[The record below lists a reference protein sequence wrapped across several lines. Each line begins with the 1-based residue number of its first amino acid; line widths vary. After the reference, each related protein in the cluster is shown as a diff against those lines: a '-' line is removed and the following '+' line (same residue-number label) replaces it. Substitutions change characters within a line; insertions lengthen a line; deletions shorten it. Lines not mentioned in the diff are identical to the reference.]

1 MISAIPSEMQFA
13 ANAFFLLGIERILYA
28 MWYDTSHVPVHILS
42 LVIHTFAHSPLLFR
56 FIYPNSFKYH
66 VRKGSFGK
74 QIQNEPLYWKNAMT
88 LGTYIKVFQFS
99 VCIYDLFI
107 RSSITSPLN
116 VDPLQLL
123 LGLLLLVIGQGL
135 NVAVFKALGG
145 IGVYYGYEFG
155 YKVER
160 VSCFPYNVS
169 WISDPQY
176 WGVVFTIW
184 GIYLSFGVNDYTF
197 PILETFWYL
206 CSMKFLEHA
215 RGRNIVQQVLGPDN
229 MKSV

>member
-1 MISAIPSEMQFA
+1 MISILPTEMQFA

-28 MWYDTSHVPVHILS
+28 TW
-42 LVIHTFAHSPLLFR
+42 

-74 QIQNEPLYWKNAMT
+74 QIQNESLYWKNAMT
-88 LGTYIKVFQFS
+88 LGTYIKVFQFG
-99 VCIYDLFI
+99 VCIYDLFF
-107 RSSITSPLN
+107 RSSISSPLN

-123 LGLLLLVIGQGL
+123 LGLALIVMGQGL

-155 YKVER
+155 YKVKR

-184 GIYLSFGVNDYTF
+184 GIYLCFDVNDFTF
-197 PILETFWYL
+197 PLLETFWYL
-206 CSMKFLEHA
+206 CSMKFLEHT
-215 RGRNIVQQVLGPDN
+215 RGRNIVQQILGPDTL
-229 MKSV
+229 KSV